1 MEWLNYHHLLYFW
14 MVAKEGSIAKASEE
28 LRLAQPTISGQIR
41 ELEDALGEKL
51 FNRVGRGLVLT
62 DMGRVVYR
70 YADVVQIGARNMQNF
85 LLLAEV
91 GKADRPVWLSIT
103 DGKVEIK
110 SARSL
115 WGQGI
120 RRTTIEISQLMGPEA
135 SVAAI
140 GQAGENMVPMS
151 VVMNSVSHSAGG
163 IGGVMGSKNLK
174 AVVADGSQKV
184 PVARPDDLKAV
195 NSQIRSLMEGKNLMD
210 PNVEGLELIKRTPCP
225 SCPSGCP
232 RGLYKHVSGRE
243 EVRKN
248 CQSVYMYYLWD
259 MKYHGGQSTAD
270 PFLATSLANR
280 YGLCTQEIGN
290 LLYFLEACAKQ
301 GMVSNDKAGIALEQ
315 MGSLAFIEQLTDMI
329 ISRKGIGAAL
339 AEGTMRAGHA
349 VGHGAEKLLAKRM
362 TRSGFNA
369 EAYNPRYFITNAVF
383 YATEATST
391 MNQLHEVCFPI
402 MKWVMWYATDG
413 AMSPFSTEVMRNI
426 AKKFWLSE
434 KAVDFSTY
442 EGKADVAYMIQN
454 REYAKENLVVCDFFY
469 PLTTADGAVDRVG
482 DPTLESR
489 LLSAVTGIEY
499 NEASYY
505 KTGERIFNLQRAI
518 QSIEGRAGR
527 KDDTVNE
534 FYFTDKMEEEAGFLG
549 LFNPEFMLP
558 GPQGELISRKGAV
571 LERDK
576 FEKMMDEYYLRRGWD
591 VKSGLQKKD
600 TLTALGLSDVVSR
613 LTAKG
618 LLAE

>member
-1 MEWLNYHHLLYFW
+1 
-14 MVAKEGSIAKASEE
+14 
-28 LRLAQPTISGQIR
+28 
-41 ELEDALGEKL
+41 
-51 FNRVGRGLVLT
+51 
-62 DMGRVVYR
+62 
-70 YADVVQIGARNMQNF
+70 
-85 LLLAEV
+85 
-91 GKADRPVWLSIT
+91 
-103 DGKVEIK
+103 
-110 SARSL
+110 
-115 WGQGI
+115 
-120 RRTTIEISQLMGPEA
+120 
-135 SVAAI
+135 
-140 GQAGENMVPMS
+140 
-151 VVMNSVSHSAGG
+151 
-163 IGGVMGSKNLK
+163 
-174 AVVADGSQKV
+174 
-184 PVARPDDLKAV
+184 
-195 NSQIRSLMEGKNLMD
+195 
-210 PNVEGLELIKRTPCP
+210 
-225 SCPSGCP
+225 
-232 RGLYKHVSGRE
+232 
-243 EVRKN
+243 
-248 CQSVYMYYLWD
+248 
-259 MKYHGGQSTAD
+259 
-270 PFLATSLANR
+270 
-280 YGLCTQEIGN
+280 
-290 LLYFLEACAKQ
+290 
-301 GMVSNDKAGIALEQ
+301 MVSNDKAGIALEQ

-442 EGKADVAYMIQN
+442 EGKADVAYTIQN

-600 TLTALGLSDVVSR
+600 TLELLGLSDVVSR